1 MADLIVQ
8 NISSRATFTSTR
20 EPLPYAMIVII
31 ALLLLVGYVGSYFAL
46 METQTVQT
54 MDAAGRPTS
63 IVEPAYGLSPET
75 AKTRGALRKIYSP
88 LHAIDRQLRPSYW
101 THTATDR
108 LKPEKVE
115 AEGLFP
121 KLAHEN

>member
-1 MADLIVQ
+1 MADLFVQ

-20 EPLPYAMIVII
+20 EPLPYATIAII
-31 ALLLLVGYVGSYFAL
+31 ALLLLASYVGSYFAL
-46 METQTVQT
+46 METQTVHT
-54 MDAAGRPTS
+54 VDAAGKPTFL
-63 IVEPAYGLSPET
+63 VEPAYGLSPES

-88 LHAIDRQLRPSYW
+88 LNAIDRQLRPDFW
-101 THTATDR
+101 THAAADPR
-108 LKPEKVE
+108 KPEKVE